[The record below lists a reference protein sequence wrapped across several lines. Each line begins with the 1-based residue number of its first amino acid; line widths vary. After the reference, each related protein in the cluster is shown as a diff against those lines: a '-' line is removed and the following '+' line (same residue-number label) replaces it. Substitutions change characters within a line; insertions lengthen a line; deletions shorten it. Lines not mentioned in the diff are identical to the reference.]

1 MDIITRWVPV
11 MFLRKTWNE
20 NKSKIVFNLIIQCG
34 FYSTI
39 VLNCIKATHFFK
51 KKKKKDY
58 TVINSAL
65 PFSAYVQS
73 PPKQNNRVKDH
84 LKEEKEN
91 FQWFIYYLWK
101 LGWVVGCTVWG
112 VPGVTE
118 IMKIRF
124 LGILTVEGKR
134 KVMGVWRQEEKR
146 ASFSESRE
154 EEGRVHEGR

>member
-1 MDIITRWVPV
+1 M
-11 MFLRKTWNE
+11 
-20 NKSKIVFNLIIQCG
+20 
-34 FYSTI
+34 
-39 VLNCIKATHFFK
+39 
-51 KKKKKDY
+51 
-58 TVINSAL
+58 
-65 PFSAYVQS
+65 
-73 PPKQNNRVKDH
+73 
-84 LKEEKEN
+84 
-91 FQWFIYYLWK
+91 
-101 LGWVVGCTVWG
+101 WG

>member
-1 MDIITRWVPV
+1 M
-11 MFLRKTWNE
+11 
-20 NKSKIVFNLIIQCG
+20 
-34 FYSTI
+34 
-39 VLNCIKATHFFK
+39 
-51 KKKKKDY
+51 
-58 TVINSAL
+58 
-65 PFSAYVQS
+65 
-73 PPKQNNRVKDH
+73 
-84 LKEEKEN
+84 
-91 FQWFIYYLWK
+91 
-101 LGWVVGCTVWG
+101 GCTVWG